1 MQNAEKILFWSDN
14 SLKPNSKLP
23 AGYANI
29 AGCASSSANGPY
41 INTGLE
47 VVGKDAKIEGVA
59 LISGSQNDWNVIVGA
74 ETADNSDDSLKIRRK
89 GPNLEIVANHDDDQ
103 MIPVKFNEWFYFS
116 LDKKQ
121 FTVDDKTV
129 ELAWASEK
137 KCPALCIGAQ
147 AFLDSSNAYCKNGI
161 FNGRTWIGA
170 IGQIAIYENSKLLG
184 NFVPARRESDGVIG
198 FFDNVRNIFFAS
210 QAGVALTEHKN

>member
-1 MQNAEKILFWSDN
+1 MFWETMIRPTSA
-14 SLKPNSKLP
+14 LP

-29 AGCASSSANGPY
+29 AGCASSSATGPW

-47 VVGKDAKIEGVA
+47 VVGKDAKIEGTA
-59 LISGSQNDWNVIVGA
+59 LISGSQNEWNVIVGA
-74 ETADNSDDSLKIRRK
+74 ESADDGDDSLKIRRF
-89 GPNLEIVANHDDDQ
+89 GANFEIIANHDNNQ
-103 MIPVKFNEWFYFS
+103 VIPVKLNKWFYFC

-121 FTVDDKTV
+121 FTVNDQTI
-129 ELAWASEK
+129 ELTWASEK

-147 AFLDSSNAYCKNGI
+147 ALLDRYSVYYKNGI

-170 IGQIAIYENSKLLG
+170 IGQTAIYENDKMLG
-184 NFVPARRESDGVIG
+184 NFVPARRESDGAIG

-210 QAGVALTEHKN
+210 QAGVAFTEYRN